1 MPQTLTVLI
10 PVRHGQE
17 AALRAVLRPIGDDIR
32 GTKARA
38 AGDRP
43 RIEFTRSKSI
53 HFARFGILADPDRG
67 PDRYRLLYSSNHDGT
82 LDEHL
87 AELTSIT
94 SDMDAIWGYCD
105 GYTGVRDFRAFI
117 RKHVHAP
124 DALYI
129 SFRDETVERIHD
141 AIAQPRHALVPRSI
155 LDRVGRFGSVAEDV
169 VRAIKRCGFVNVFR
183 GSQLIVASLNRYWQ
197 IRVWNWLTGNRMAH
211 RQSLYS
217 SVPIENTAGSKDSA
231 FGKRDF
237 REDVVAQNQLT
248 LVTPI
253 QPGGADRARAVM
265 AAIDSYAT
273 RLANPGSLIGVS
285 TIHFVKWTIL
295 DDGRRLMMVSDY
307 DGSWESYIDE
317 FAEMILSG
325 LDAIWS
331 TAEGYPPDGA
341 RDVPAFKRFLRT
353 HQVPSE
359 VFFSAYPDATVLNI
373 VNAL

>member
-1 MPQTLTVLI
+1 MPQTLTVLA
-10 PVRHGQE
+10 PVRPGQE

-32 GTKARA
+32 GTKTKA
-38 AGDRP
+38 AEGGP
-43 RIEFTRSKSI
+43 RIEFTRSKGI

-67 PDRYRLLYSSNHDGT
+67 ADRYRLLYSANHDGT
-82 LDEHL
+82 LDQHL
-87 AELTSIT
+87 AELTKIT
-94 SDMDAIWGYCD
+94 SNMDAIWGHCE
-105 GYTGVRDFRAFI
+105 GYAGVREFAPFI
-117 RKHVHAP
+117 RKHAQAP

-129 SFRDETVERIHD
+129 SFRGETVEGIHD
-141 AIAQPRHALVPRSI
+141 AIAQPRNSLVPRSI
-155 LDRVGRFGSVAEDV
+155 FERIRRLFSVAGDV
-169 VRAIKRCGFVNVFR
+169 VRAIAHFGFTNVFR

-197 IRVWNWLTGNRMAH
+197 FRVWNWLTGNRMPR

-217 SVPIENTAGSKDSA
+217 SVPLDDSPRPPA
-231 FGKRDF
+231 EDPGY

-253 QPGGADRARAVM
+253 QPGRADRVRAVM
-265 AAIDSYAT
+265 AAIDSYAS
-273 RLANPGSLIGVS
+273 RLAPPGSLIGVS
-285 TIHFVKWTIL
+285 TIHFVKWTVL

-341 RDVPAFKRFLRT
+341 RDVPAFKRFLRS

-373 VNAL
+373 VSSL